1 MTIGQSSG
9 SQSHDNVPNSNQ
21 QQQTSMYQWPYYTS
35 QNSTQAPW
43 QQFPLPQQSHV
54 FWPQL
59 FGANIPPIFQTFN
72 ANGFQANPN
81 VPEATSS
88 ITQHLVPNMSYHV
101 GYTFPGSLGMYVIV
115 DFHTTCGYLRIFA
128 LYFDTYFTKILWN

>member
-81 VPEATSS
+81 VLEATSS
-88 ITQHLVPNMSYHV
+88 TTQHLFPNMSYHV

-115 DFHTTCGYLRIFA
+115 DFHMTCSYLRFFSIIF
-128 LYFDTYFTKILWN
+128 

>member
-1 MTIGQSSG
+1 MAMCLTQI
-9 SQSHDNVPNSNQ
+9 NSNKHQ
-21 QQQTSMYQWPYYTS
+21 CINGLIILLNIPHKHHGSS
-35 QNSTQAPW
+35 FHFHN
-43 QQFPLPQQSHV
+43 

-81 VPEATSS
+81 VSEATPST
-88 ITQHLVPNMSYHV
+88 TQHLVPNMSYQV

-115 DFHTTCGYLRIFA
+115 EFHMTCGYFRILA